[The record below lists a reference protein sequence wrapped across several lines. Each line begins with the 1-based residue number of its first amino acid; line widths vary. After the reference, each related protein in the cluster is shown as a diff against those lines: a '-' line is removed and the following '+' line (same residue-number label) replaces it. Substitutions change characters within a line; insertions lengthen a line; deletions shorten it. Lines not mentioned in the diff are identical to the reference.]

1 MPYRELGPE
10 WERLDI
16 LHCQLTLP
24 KDPQAPFGEVTTGFL
39 KVRRYLIEISIKF
52 DSSAIK
58 TVAEGQDSTENGRMN
73 LDCEAEM

>member
-52 DSSAIK
+52 DGSH
-58 TVAEGQDSTENGRMN
+58 EPG
-73 LDCEAEM
+73 L